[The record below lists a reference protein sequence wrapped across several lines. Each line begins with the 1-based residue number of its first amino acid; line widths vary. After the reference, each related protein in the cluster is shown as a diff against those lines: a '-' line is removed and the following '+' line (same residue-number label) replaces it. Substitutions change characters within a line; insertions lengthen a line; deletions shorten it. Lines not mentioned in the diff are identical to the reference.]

1 MMELGILLAGMFLL
15 GVALNALFAGY
26 ETGFV
31 MANPIRVRHRA
42 ESEGDPAAKRLLI
55 YMEHPD
61 RMITVVLLGTNIALV
76 MGSLALARLL
86 VNQPILAAVIATP
99 MFLFFGEVLPKSMF
113 RVHPTRLSLKL
124 LPVIRFFE
132 ALMFPLVLP
141 VLWMSRSFL
150 RLVEAEQRD
159 IRSMVASQDDM
170 RVLVDES
177 ADHGHLEEEEKEMIH
192 RVMDLQTR
200 LAKEIM
206 VPRIDMLAISESAT
220 RAELAEMLTK
230 SGFTRIP
237 VYRGNHDEI
246 VGIVSAFSL
255 LNDPSEDGEHSITPF
270 IKDVLHV
277 PDTMKLDD
285 VLRRMREQKQRLA
298 IVTDEY
304 GGTDGLITIEDIIE
318 EIFGEIHDEHDKA
331 ERSIRKVGP
340 SAYVIDAR
348 TSLSDVASELAVP
361 IEDDEVET
369 IGGWIMHQAGRIPQ
383 RGEELAI
390 GPFQVTVLNG
400 GPNYLS
406 SLRIELQP
414 EAFTGDER
422 EQPKT

>member
-1 MMELGILLAGMFLL
+1 MITEITLLLVGLFLL

-42 ESEGDPAAKRLLI
+42 ESENDPAAKRLLV

-86 VNQPILAAVIATP
+86 IDMPVLAALIATP

-113 RVHPTRLSLKL
+113 RVHPTRLSLRL

-132 ALMFPLVLP
+132 AVMLPLCIP
-141 VLWMSRSFL
+141 ILWMSRSFL
-150 RLVEAEQRD
+150 KLVEAEQRD
-159 IRSMVASQDDM
+159 IRSMVASQDDV

-177 ADHGHLEEEEKEMIH
+177 ADAGHLEQEEKQMIH
-192 RVMDLQTR
+192 SIMDLQTR
-200 LAKEIM
+200 LAKEVM
-206 VPRIDMLAISESAT
+206 VPRIDILAIPESAT
-220 RAELAEMLTK
+220 RAEMAELLTR
-230 SGFTRIP
+230 SGHTRIP
-237 VYRGNHDEI
+237 VYRENLDQI
-246 VGIVSAFSL
+246 VGVVGAFSIL
-255 LNDPSEDGEHSITPF
+255 TDKEVGSDQSIAPF
-270 IKDVLHV
+270 IKEVLHV

-285 VLRRMREQKQRLA
+285 VLRYMREQKQRMA

-331 ERSIRKVGP
+331 ERSIRKVAP
-340 SAYVIDAR
+340 NAYVIDAR
-348 TSLSDVASELAVP
+348 TSLSDVASELGIP
-361 IEDDEVET
+361 LEDDEVET
-369 IGGWIMHQAGRIPQ
+369 IGGWLMHQAGRIPQ
-383 RGEELAI
+383 RGEELPI
-390 GPFQVTVLNG
+390 GNFQVTVLSG
-400 GPNYLS
+400 GPSFLS
-406 SLRIELQP
+406 SLRIEIHPEGFLQDHDKP
-414 EAFTGDER
+414 
-422 EQPKT
+422 